1 MSSRLENALML
12 LGLESADDPA
22 TLWQNYTDRLAVLQ
36 HKLINAETIE
46 AQEAAQ
52 QDLARLVAAYQ
63 MARSATE
70 PATRQVNRS
79 GGGQLNRSGVNR
91 EAVTMMRSA
100 DEEEEDAV
108 REPQAQAQQHH
119 GSNVVIGPG
128 VVLQGRYEIQA
139 VLGDG
144 GMGRVFAARDR
155 LKDEEVAIK
164 VLRNELLSSAAA
176 RGRFLSEAKVSC
188 KLAHPNIVRVF
199 DVGVA
204 SGRYFFTMERLR
216 GVSLRRR
223 MQSQIA
229 TGQPFPVEEAVAIG
243 EQLLEALRHAHR
255 FIVHRDLKPE
265 NVWVDNSGVVKLMD
279 FGIARAYQAN
289 ELTRTGMNLGTA
301 YYMAPEQ
308 HADAKEVDWRADQ
321 YAWGVLMYEL
331 LTGRVPMGA
340 VQPIEKVRNDIPK
353 QVARAIMRSMSPRP
367 DTRFDSLKELQSRIV
382 LRREEDIP
390 GALFNAFGRSIALGT
405 IAGAIFAYFD
415 SLSMGRIHEWM
426 YPSGI
431 AVGIG
436 TAMMVEFCET
446 FFRSRFRSHVIAA
459 FSATV
464 IWIALVLIVAQ
475 KLSGLS
481 NGLVMMLCGSVWA
494 SSMDYVTRRWRI
506 AAGRF
511 RFEVALIG
519 AVFGTLLGL
528 ALLVQADHVT
538 ERNYIYSALS
548 GVIPGMI
555 IAMAS
560 LRRRLWRKTDSPF
573 SRILSLA
580 RD

>member
-1 MSSRLENALML
+1 ML

-36 HKLINAETIE
+36 HKLINAETPA

-52 QDLARLVAAYQ
+52 QDLARLVGAYQ

-70 PATRQVNRS
+70 PATRQVNR
-79 GGGQLNRSGVNR
+79 
-91 EAVTMMRSA
+91 EAVTMMRM
-100 DEEEEDAV
+100 DDA
-108 REPQAQAQQHH
+108 EQEAQTHH

-223 MQSQIA
+223 MQAQLA
-229 TGQPFPVEEAVAIG
+229 TGKPFPVEEATAIG

-265 NVWVDNSGVVKLMD
+265 NVWIDSSGVVKLMD
-279 FGIARAYQAN
+279 FGIARAYQYNN

-321 YAWGVLMYEL
+321 YAFGVLMYEL

-340 VQPIEKVRNDIPK
+340 VQPIEQVRRDIPR
-353 QVARAIMRSMSPRP
+353 QIARAVMRAMSMRP
-367 DTRFDSLKELQSRIV
+367 ELRFDSLRELQSRIV
-382 LRREEDIP
+382 ARREDDVP
-390 GALFNAFGRSIALGT
+390 GAIFNAFGRSIALGT

-415 SLSMGRIHEWM
+415 SLSIGRIHEWM

-436 TAMMVEFCET
+436 TALMVEFCET
-446 FFRSRFRSHVIAA
+446 FFRSRYRSHVIAA
-459 FSATV
+459 FVATV
-464 IWIALVLIVAQ
+464 AWIALVLIVAQ
-475 KLSGLS
+475 KLTGLS

-511 RFEVALIG
+511 RLEVAFIG
-519 AVFGTLLGL
+519 AAFGTLLGL

-538 ERNYIYSALS
+538 ERNYLYSALS
-548 GVIPGMI
+548 GVLPGMI

-560 LRRRLWRKTDSPF
+560 LRRRLWRKNDSAF
-573 SRILSLA
+573 SRMLSLA

>member
-1 MSSRLENALML
+1 ML

-36 HKLINAETIE
+36 HKLINAETPA

-52 QDLARLVAAYQ
+52 QDLARLVGAYQ

-70 PATRQVNRS
+70 PATRQVNR
-79 GGGQLNRSGVNR
+79 
-91 EAVTMMRSA
+91 EAVTMMRM
-100 DEEEEDAV
+100 DDA
-108 REPQAQAQQHH
+108 EPESQSHH

-223 MQSQIA
+223 MQAQLA
-229 TGQPFPVEEAVAIG
+229 TGKPFPVEEATAIG

-265 NVWVDNSGVVKLMD
+265 NVWIDSSGVVKLMD
-279 FGIARAYQAN
+279 FGIARAYQYNN
-289 ELTRTGMNLGTA
+289 EVTRTGMNLGTA

-321 YAWGVLMYEL
+321 YAFGVLMYEL

-340 VQPIEKVRNDIPK
+340 VQPIEKVRRDIPR
-353 QVARAIMRSMSPRP
+353 QIARAVMRAMSMRP
-367 DTRFDSLKELQSRIV
+367 ELRFDSLRELQMRIV
-382 LRREEDIP
+382 ARREDDVP
-390 GALFNAFGRSIALGT
+390 GAVFNAFGRSIALGT
-405 IAGAIFAYFD
+405 VAGALFAYFD

-436 TAMMVEFCET
+436 TALMVEFCET
-446 FFRSRFRSHVIAA
+446 FFRSRYRSHVIAA
-459 FSATV
+459 FVATV
-464 IWIALVLIVAQ
+464 AWIALVLVVAQ
-475 KLSGLS
+475 KVNGLS
-481 NGLVMMLCGSVWA
+481 NGLVMMLCSSVWA

-511 RFEVALIG
+511 RLEVAFIG

-538 ERNYIYSALS
+538 ERNYLYSALS
-548 GVIPGMI
+548 GILPGMI

-573 SRILSLA
+573 SRMLSLA

>member
-36 HKLINAETIE
+36 HKLINAETLE

-52 QDLARLVAAYQ
+52 QDLARLVGAYQ

-70 PATRQVNRS
+70 PATRQVSRS
-79 GGGQLNRSGVNR
+79 SGMGREMVNR

-100 DEEEEDAV
+100 DDEDV
-108 REPQAQAQQHH
+108 LPEPQTYQTQSHQ

-216 GVSLRRR
+216 GMSLRRR
-223 MQSQIA
+223 MQSQLA
-229 TGQPFPVEEAVAIG
+229 TGRPFPVEEAVQIG

-279 FGIARAYQAN
+279 FGIARAYQHN
-289 ELTRTGMNLGTA
+289 DLTRTGMNLGTA

-340 VQPIEKVRNDIPK
+340 VQPIEKMRNDIPK
-353 QVARAIMRSMSPRP
+353 QVSRAVMRSMSPRP
-367 DTRFDSLKELQSRIV
+367 DSRFDSLKELQSRIV
-382 LRREEDIP
+382 LRREEDVP

-446 FFRSRFRSHVIAA
+446 FFRSRYRSHVIAA

-538 ERNYIYSALS
+538 ERNYLYSALS

-560 LRRRLWRKTDSPF
+560 LRRRLWRKSDSPF

>member
-36 HKLINAETIE
+36 HKLINAETPS

-52 QDLARLVAAYQ
+52 TDLARLVAAYQ
-63 MARSATE
+63 TARSATE
-70 PATRQVNRS
+70 PATRH
-79 GGGQLNRSGVNR
+79 VNR
-91 EAVTMMRSA
+91 EAVTMMRM
-100 DEEEEDAV
+100 DDVETET
-108 REPQAQAQQHH
+108 QTHH

-223 MQSQIA
+223 MQAQLA
-229 TGQPFPVEEAVAIG
+229 TGKPFPVEEASAIG

-265 NVWVDNSGVVKLMD
+265 NVWVDSSGVVKLMD
-279 FGIARAYQAN
+279 FGIARAYQYN

-321 YAWGVLMYEL
+321 YAFGVLMYEL
-331 LTGRVPMGA
+331 FTGRVPMGA
-340 VQPIEKVRNDIPK
+340 VQPIEKVRPDIPR
-353 QVARAIMRSMSPRP
+353 QLARAIMRAMSMRP
-367 DTRFDSLKELQSRIV
+367 EARFDSLRELQSRITA
-382 LRREEDIP
+382 RREDDVP
-390 GALFNAFGRSIALGT
+390 GAIFNAFGRSIALGT
-405 IAGAIFAYFD
+405 IAGALFAYFD
-415 SLSMGRIHEWM
+415 SLSIGRIHE
-426 YPSGI
+426 
-431 AVGIG
+431 
-436 TAMMVEFCET
+436 
-446 FFRSRFRSHVIAA
+446 
-459 FSATV
+459 
-464 IWIALVLIVAQ
+464 
-475 KLSGLS
+475 
-481 NGLVMMLCGSVWA
+481 
-494 SSMDYVTRRWRI
+494 
-506 AAGRF
+506 
-511 RFEVALIG
+511 
-519 AVFGTLLGL
+519 
-528 ALLVQADHVT
+528 
-538 ERNYIYSALS
+538 
-548 GVIPGMI
+548 
-555 IAMAS
+555 
-560 LRRRLWRKTDSPF
+560 
-573 SRILSLA
+573 
-580 RD
+580 

>member
-36 HKLINAETIE
+36 HKLINAETPA

-52 QDLARLVAAYQ
+52 QDLARLVGAYQ

-70 PATRQVNRS
+70 PATRQVNR
-79 GGGQLNRSGVNR
+79 
-91 EAVTMMRSA
+91 EAVTMMRM
-100 DEEEEDAV
+100 DEAG
-108 REPQAQAQQHH
+108 EPETQVHH

-164 VLRNELLSSAAA
+164 VLRNELLSSNAA
-176 RGRFLSEAKVSC
+176 RTRFLAEAKVSC

-223 MQSQIA
+223 MQAQLA
-229 TGQPFPVEEAVAIG
+229 TGKPFPVEEATAIG

-265 NVWVDNSGVVKLMD
+265 NVWIDSSGVVKLMD
-279 FGIARAYQAN
+279 FGIARAYQNN

-308 HADAKEVDWRADQ
+308 HTDAKEVDWRADQ
-321 YAWGVLMYEL
+321 YAFGVLMYEL

-340 VQPIEKVRNDIPK
+340 VQPIDRVRRDIPR
-353 QVARAIMRSMSPRP
+353 QVARAIMRAMSPRP
-367 DTRFDSLKELQSRIV
+367 DARFDSLRELQSRIV
-382 LRREEDIP
+382 ARREDDAA
-390 GALFNAFGRSIALGT
+390 GAIFNAFGRSIALGT

-415 SLSMGRIHEWM
+415 SLSIGRIHEWM

-436 TAMMVEFCET
+436 TALMVEFCET

-459 FSATV
+459 FVATV
-464 IWIALVLIVAQ
+464 VWIALVLVVAQ

-511 RFEVALIG
+511 RFEVAFVG

-528 ALLVQADHVT
+528 ALLSQADHYT
-538 ERNYIYSALS
+538 DRNYVYSALS
-548 GVIPGMI
+548 GIIPGMI

-560 LRRRLWRKTDSPF
+560 LRRRLWRRNDSPF
-573 SRILSLA
+573 ARMLSLA

>member
-1 MSSRLENALML
+1 ML

-36 HKLINAETIE
+36 HKLINAETPA

-63 MARSATE
+63 TARSATA
-70 PATRQVNRS
+70 PATRQVNRD
-79 GGGQLNRSGVNR
+79 
-91 EAVTMMRSA
+91 AVTIMRVDDLAES
-100 DEEEEDAV
+100 
-108 REPQAQAQQHH
+108 EPQVHQ

-223 MQSQIA
+223 MQAQLA
-229 TGQPFPVEEAVAIG
+229 TGKPFPLEEAVAIG

-265 NVWVDNSGVVKLMD
+265 NVWIDSSGVVKLMD
-279 FGIARAYQAN
+279 FGIARAYQYN

-321 YAWGVLMYEL
+321 YAFAVLMYEL

-340 VQPIEKVRNDIPK
+340 VQPLEKVRRDIPR
-353 QVARAIMRSMSPRP
+353 QLSRAIMRAMSMRP
-367 DTRFDSLKELQSRIV
+367 ESRFDSLRELQSRIV
-382 LRREEDIP
+382 ARREDDMAGVIY
-390 GALFNAFGRSIALGT
+390 NAFGRSIALGT
-405 IAGAIFAYFD
+405 IAGALFAYFD

-436 TAMMVEFCET
+436 TALMVEFCET
-446 FFRSRFRSHVIAA
+446 FFRSRHRSHVIGA
-459 FSATV
+459 FAATV
-464 IWIALVLIVAQ
+464 AWIALVLIVAQ

-494 SSMDYVTRRWRI
+494 SSMDYVTRRWRVGS
-506 AAGRF
+506 GRF
-511 RFEVALIG
+511 RIEVALVG
-519 AVFGTLLGL
+519 AVFGSLLGL
-528 ALLVQADHVT
+528 ALLVQADQVT
-538 ERNYIYSALS
+538 ERNYFYSVLS
-548 GVIPGMI
+548 GVLPGMI

-560 LRRRLWRKTDSPF
+560 LRRRLWRKSDSSF